1 MNYKLAILII
11 IFILLPSSSMA
22 IDNGYA
28 RIVYN
33 VRGLQDY
40 DLHWNDRFPQGSVL
54 KIYVESN
61 GINHKREVAVDYV
74 FIIRDAND
82 YIVDTSSF
90 SSRYEDLRENDF
102 VIYSKEIP
110 KTWED
115 GAYTAEIHIFDLL
128 NDSLMDKYY
137 LNLTEVYLNG
147 SGRPDLPILDRNEVS
162 TDQRIKIEKLFYVD
176 RYANKYPVDRFR
188 IENIILDKNSVA
200 PKEQVQVSF
209 NILNTFYDK
218 GSTSVL
224 SFLDG
229 KLIDNTTVEIEGF
242 KSRQVN
248 LTVSSDIAGNHLIEV
263 KPVGPNVMGLNL
275 SAVFNVAPEKVIE
288 EPTSFVYQDLQIDKL
303 SVDQGENVTIS
314 VIIEN
319 VGKEGSQPVELYIN
333 DKLEERREV
342 SINLSE
348 TQDVKFNVTKPELG
362 AYRVTIGN
370 TNLSKIFFVESQ
382 QNTTN
387 ITNVSVTP
395 LKEKKPELKYI
406 LGISVL
412 IIFIIALRFYLK
424 WKLK

>member
-1 MNYKLAILII
+1 
-11 IFILLPSSSMA
+11 MA

-40 DLHWNDRFPQGSVL
+40 DLHWNDRFPPGSIL

-61 GINHKREVAVDYV
+61 GINHKRAVAVDYV
-74 FIIRDAND
+74 FIIKDAND

-90 SSRYEDLRENDF
+90 SSRFEDFRENDF

-110 KTWED
+110 KMWED

-128 NDSLMDKYY
+128 NDSLMNEYY
-137 LNLTEVYLNG
+137 LNLTELYLNG
-147 SGRPDLPILDRNEVS
+147 SGRPDLPFMNRSEVLS
-162 TDQRIKIEKLFYVD
+162 DQNQHIKTEKLFYVD

-188 IENIILDKNSVA
+188 IENIIIDSNSIA
-200 PKEQVQVSF
+200 PKEQIQVSF

-229 KLIDNTTVEIEGF
+229 KLIDNTTIEIEGF
-242 KSRQVN
+242 KSSQVN
-248 LTVSSDIAGNHLIEV
+248 LQVSSDIPGDHLIEIR
-263 KPVGPNVMGLNL
+263 PVGPNTMGFL
-275 SAVFNVAPEKVIE
+275 SAVFSVAPEKVAE
-288 EPTSFVYQDLQIDKL
+288 KPTSFNFKDLQIDKL
-303 SVDQGENVTIS
+303 SVGQGDNVTIS

-333 DKLEERREV
+333 DKLEEQREV
-342 SINLSE
+342 YIGLSE
-348 TQDVKFNVTKPELG
+348 TKEVKFNVTKPELG

-370 TNLSKIFFVESQ
+370 ATFSKVFFVESLQ
-382 QNTTN
+382 KTTN
-387 ITNVSVTP
+387 LSNVSVIP
-395 LKEKKPELKYI
+395 IKEQKPEFKYV
-406 LGISVL
+406 LGLSVL
-412 IIFIIALRFYLK
+412 IILIISLRFYLK